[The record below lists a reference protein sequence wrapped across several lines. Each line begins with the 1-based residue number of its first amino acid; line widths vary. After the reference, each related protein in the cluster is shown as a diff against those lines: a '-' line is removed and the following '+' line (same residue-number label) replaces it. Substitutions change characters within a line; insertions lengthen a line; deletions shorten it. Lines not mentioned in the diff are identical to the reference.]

1 MILKNSFNTCLCLS
15 DEEERLHT
23 TTGWRCQDKS
33 FEDANKDKP
42 EADRWGF
49 AIFYF
54 LTTASCEWWQSVV
67 REVKV
72 PYRKDANGKDTYMN
86 LFPIGNT
93 ITKSL
98 INRVSNHFL
107 YPGSNNDPR
116 ASVTVAVLT
125 DRWAVL
131 CSDDKERG
139 HTLII
144 MIERFGSI
152 ACPFPTDQVEIDN
165 VSDSHE
171 VEGKPPMKV
180 IVFNGKPAWESSAA
194 KKKQMLTL
202 IGKPNHTNTN
212 NFSSITLSLFYRRHH
227 L

>member
-72 PYRKDANGKDTYMN
+72 PYGKDANGKDTYMN